1 MTEDDRDEETRL
13 LILVIEGDMLVF
25 LHDSM
30 YVRVFRKLCPVL
42 VLLLLFSDVIL
53 M

>member
-30 YVRVFRKLCPVL
+30 YVCGTLQNCVQF
-42 VLLLLFSDVIL
+42 
-53 M
+53 